1 MMNSPPWIQAESR
14 ICNYGQGNTLT
25 TLRDLLPLT
34 EYLVIAVMTIAS
46 AALRVVERCF
56 RSHCQV
62 EPARAGKRTL
72 MDALL
77 PIRPGYGLEHHG
89 PDGSQWLVNLSSPD
103 QLEPGEV
110 AR

>member
-1 MMNSPPWIQAESR
+1 MMNSPLWIQAESR
-14 ICNYGQGNTLT
+14 ICNYGHGNTLT
-25 TLRDLLPLT
+25 TLRDRLPLT

-46 AALRVVERCF
+46 AALRVVERWF

-62 EPARAGKRTL
+62 ELARAGKRTL

-77 PIRPGYGLEHHG
+77 PMRAGYGLEHHG